1 MRFKHIDPKMMIAF
15 LYSHLQTELP
25 YPIVQW
31 HRELM
36 NLTRFQRLAVAAPR
50 SFAKSTYF
58 SFFYALYLVLERPG
72 VSIQL
77 ISATG
82 ALAEKW
88 LARIKHHIE
97 FTQSI
102 RDFYGDQVGD
112 KWSNEEI
119 HLKNGSVIMAK
130 GAGKQIRGFRPDVVI
145 ADDLETNEIV
155 SSKDQLDKLKKWF
168 WTDLMGMVLADS
180 QVIIVGTI
188 LHPESFLMD
197 LIQYEREGWTS
208 RLYQAVSDDWKT
220 PLWEAQWS
228 VEKLKQ
234 RRAEIG
240 SACNPYE
247 APVLMDDW
255 TFKPIGE
262 VRVGD
267 TIIGFR
273 FGKGQRRQLVRSK
286 VLATQNREA
295 KTVWLSLTNGD
306 RLRCTP
312 DHQWF
317 SGRYESGRRAY
328 HPAKVGR
335 KLQKVLTPVVG
346 EITLEQERA
355 YSYLGGIIDGEG
367 ACKHG
372 SVAIAQCPRTNP
384 ETYKKIQDTLE
395 FLKIPYSKYSN
406 PAARVTDLFVLNGG
420 KQVKTELINRCH
432 LAKAPQISKVMYEH
446 SFDFCSE
453 KPRVQNIEE
462 GNLETVYSLTTE
474 TGNYVVWG
482 YASKNCFNQEYMNNP
497 IPDHLRTF
505 QEKWFKYY
513 DKIPDGCV
521 YFTTIDPA
529 IETGELNDFTAIVTC
544 AVDSKENLYVVEI
557 INKRLLPSET
567 VDAVFDC
574 YTRWKSSVIGIE
586 VQGFQKMLKFD
597 LDREKR
603 RRRDYPII
611 VELKSEGKRKGL
623 RIEALQPWFEAG
635 KVFIK
640 KDQEELKMQLLRFPS
655 PNCHDD
661 IIDALA
667 YQLNIIRPALGKATI
682 QNPDSFDA
690 HMERMKSKM
699 RQQGPKGSVWGNFA
713 IRKSL

>member
-1 MRFKHIDPKMMIAF
+1 MRFKSINPRHMEAF
-15 LYSHLQTELP
+15 LYTHLQTELP
-25 YPIVQW
+25 YPIVHW

-36 NLTRFQRLAVAAPR
+36 ALTRFNRLAIAAPR
-50 SFAKSTYF
+50 SFAKSTYY

-72 VSIQL
+72 ISIQL

-197 LIQYEREGWTS
+197 LIQYERDGWTS
-208 RLYQAVSDDWKT
+208 RLYQAVDDAWT
-220 PLWEAQWS
+220 IPLWEAQWS
-228 VEKLKQ
+228 IEKLKK

-240 SACNPYE
+240 
-247 APVLMDDW
+247 
-255 TFKPIGE
+255 T
-262 VRVGD
+262 
-267 TIIGFR
+267 
-273 FGKGQRRQLVRSK
+273 
-286 VLATQNREA
+286 
-295 KTVWLSLTNGD
+295 
-306 RLRCTP
+306 
-312 DHQWF
+312 
-317 SGRYESGRRAY
+317 
-328 HPAKVGR
+328 
-335 KLQKVLTPVVG
+335 
-346 EITLEQERA
+346 
-355 YSYLGGIIDGEG
+355 
-367 ACKHG
+367 
-372 SVAIAQCPRTNP
+372 
-384 ETYKKIQDTLE
+384 
-395 FLKIPYSKYSN
+395 
-406 PAARVTDLFVLNGG
+406 AA
-420 KQVKTELINRCH
+420 
-432 LAKAPQISKVMYEH
+432 
-446 SFDFCSE
+446 
-453 KPRVQNIEE
+453 
-462 GNLETVYSLTTE
+462 
-474 TGNYVVWG
+474 
-482 YASKNCFNQEYMNNP
+482 FNQEYMNNP

-505 QEKWFKYY
+505 QEKWFKYF
-513 DKIPDGCV
+513 DKEPEGCV

-544 AVDSKENLYVVEI
+544 AVDNKENIYVVEY

-567 VDAVFDC
+567 VDAVFDA
-574 YTRWKSSVIGIE
+574 YTRWRSATIGIE

-623 RIEALQPWFEAG
+623 RIEALQPWFESG

-690 HMERMKSKM
+690 HMERMRSKI
-699 RQQGPKGSVWGNFA
+699 RQGQQGVWGNQA
-713 IRKSL
+713 LRKYR